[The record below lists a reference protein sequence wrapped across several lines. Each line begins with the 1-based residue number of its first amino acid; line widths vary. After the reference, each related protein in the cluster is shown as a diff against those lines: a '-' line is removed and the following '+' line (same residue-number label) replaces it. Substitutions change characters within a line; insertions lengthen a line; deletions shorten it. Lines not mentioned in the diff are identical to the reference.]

1 MSSNGPAA
9 PGGGSALELPT
20 FSLDVQA
27 LDLGPGVNA
36 LGLELVETENR
47 EPVRGPQAA
56 EIWSAAVP
64 ALTAGEL
71 YVLDFF
77 SHVERVA
84 EFCQLHEIAYREAAG
99 RCLVAPEPSQEQ
111 LRELFERFEKETF
124 GMRAGAAAK
133 LPDVPLE
140 TELSRR
146 GLDAYQAAY
155 ARYAFCAVCEPED
168 GWFTLL
174 SEALSSGEVIR
185 RVQPALQPFDVYIAR
200 PQ

>member
-1 MSSNGPAA
+1 MSANGAA
-9 PGGGSALELPT
+9 VPGGGSAMELPP

-27 LDLGPGVNA
+27 LDLGPGVKA
-36 LGLELVETENR
+36 VGLELVETENR
-47 EPVRGPQAA
+47 EPVRGLQAA
-56 EIWSAAVP
+56 EIWSAVVP

-84 EFCQLHEIAYREAAG
+84 EFCKLHEIAYREAAG

-146 GLDAYQAAY
+146 GLDAYQTTY

-174 SEALSSGEVIR
+174 SETLSSGEVIR